1 MQTNEGRHSKSRTP
15 PVTRGRT
22 PLKKELRTP
31 NSKLFGEYDIY
42 IMYIYTILYIHYVI
56 IYYTMLLYIIHYLY
70 IRYIYILYYIIIYYI

>member
-1 MQTNEGRHSKSRTP
+1 MSRTP

-42 IMYIYTILYIHYVI
+42 IYNVYIHYIIYTLCYYILYYVI
-56 IYYTMLLYIIHYLY
+56 IYYTLF
-70 IRYIYILYYIIIYYI
+70 IY